1 VGTDEP
7 PPQFQR
13 EGARLHYFF
22 CNAVQTFGKKRET
35 VCVFGLPGTKTTNP
49 NKKENNIMKNR
60 KSTLTYIVAALSML
74 VISATSSL
82 GTQPLQPPPHYTGHL
97 THGEFVSCEGQPLP
111 PAYAVAGTWV
121 LNIDAQTQP
130 LVAPPANLTMVVFRD
145 GYRYITFPQIP
156 LTPVSLEDGIYTYNW
171 ADLATATLD
180 TNTTPATFA
189 WHVVFDDNC
198 TLRSYGSLTYF
209 GLSVN

>member
-1 VGTDEP
+1 LIPKFLLQRQANFREEMGNGLRLRGYP
-7 PPQFQR
+7 KRKPQT
-13 EGARLHYFF
+13 
-22 CNAVQTFGKKRET
+22 QT
-35 VCVFGLPGTKTTNP
+35 
-49 NKKENNIMKNR
+49 KKENHIMKNR
-60 KSTLTYIVAALSML
+60 KNILTHIIAAVATLVTAA
-74 VISATSSL
+74 SSSW
-82 GTQPLQPPPHYTGHL
+82 GTQPLQPPQNYTGRL
-97 THGEFVSCEGQPLP
+97 THGDFVSCEGQPLP

-209 GLSVN
+209 GVAIN

>member
-1 VGTDEP
+1 L
-7 PPQFQR
+7 QR
-13 EGARLHYFF
+13 GANFR
-22 CNAVQTFGKKRET
+22 GET
-35 VCVFGLPGTKTTNP
+35 GNGLRVWVTQNEDHKPKT
-49 NKKENNIMKNR
+49 KKENQIMKNR
-60 KSTLTYIVAALSML
+60 KHILTYIVAAFSIL

-82 GTQPLQPPPHYTGHL
+82 GVQPLQPPQNYTGSL
-97 THGEFVSCEGQPLP
+97 THGDFVSCEGQPLP

-130 LVAPPANLTMVVFRD
+130 LVPPTANLTMVVFRN
-145 GYRYITFPQIP
+145 GSIYIVFPQVA
-156 LTPVSLEDGIYTYNW
+156 LTPVSLQDGIYTYTYGTQV
-171 ADLATATLD
+171 TATLD

-209 GLSVN
+209 GVAVN